1 MSSTIAGILTVA
13 VLAAW
18 HLRTRRHPGWSAS
31 ADARFY
37 IGMGYP
43 ALAIAIYWLVQSTTT
58 TGWEWAIGN
67 LWALVAMI
75 SFVYGFN
82 ALHRAC
88 EQHQRASRAIESIS
102 PPPLNPTQQPRQ
114 HPIETQ
120 TAAPSAD
127 E

>member
-1 MSSTIAGILTVA
+1 M
-13 VLAAW
+13 
-18 HLRTRRHPGWSAS
+18 
-31 ADARFY
+31 
-37 IGMGYP
+37 GM
-43 ALAIAIYWLVQSTTT
+43 
-58 TGWEWAIGN
+58 AIGN
-67 LWALVAMI
+67 FWALVAMI

-82 ALHRAC
+82 ALHRAR

-102 PPPLNPTQQPRQ
+102 SPPLKPTQQPRQ